1 MTTETDQGTDM
12 TGYRERLD
20 PDRRALL
27 DDLLHDIEAAQ
38 GLDPEGDPMMAA
50 VVELKRELED
60 IRHQLELDRIRA
72 ERGHQLRLTEAMH

>member
-1 MTTETDQGTDM
+1 MTTETDSRTDM

-27 DDLLHDIEAAQ
+27 DELLHDVETAQ
-38 GLDPEGDPMMAA
+38 GLDPEGDPVMAA

-60 IRHQLELDRIRA
+60 IRHQLELDRIRS
-72 ERGHQLRLTEAMH
+72 ERGQQLRLQEAMH

>member
-1 MTTETDQGTDM
+1 MTTETEHATDM

-27 DDLLHDIEAAQ
+27 DDLLHDIETAQ
-38 GLDPEGDPMMAA
+38 DIEQEDDAVMAA

-60 IRHQLELDRIRA
+60 IRHQLELDRIRS
-72 ERGHQLRLTEAMH
+72 ERGQQLRLEEAMH